1 MATGVCADLPVP
13 ETTLRANIAAVF
25 ELRSYVSLSTGD
37 RFQAYAKC
45 DGCEGLCLIGECCE
59 CAGGAGE
66 AASCC
71 ATSEASSGLC
81 ALGEGASC
89 CCDGITVC
97 PDCAGCSSNGK
108 KKAGSESATNLI
120 AEADVYSKFEG
131 QHGVAESSLNPSGFV
146 TIDGERVPGRS
157 QTGEFIDA
165 GTHVAVVSTNAFGV
179 FVRKQT
185 ESV

>member
-1 MATGVCADLPVP
+1 M
-13 ETTLRANIAAVF
+13 
-25 ELRSYVSLSTGD
+25 
-37 RFQAYAKC
+37 
-45 DGCEGLCLIGECCE
+45 
-59 CAGGAGE
+59 
-66 AASCC
+66 
-71 ATSEASSGLC
+71 
-81 ALGEGASC
+81 
-89 CCDGITVC
+89 
-97 PDCAGCSSNGK
+97 
-108 KKAGSESATNLI
+108 I

-165 GTHVAVVSTNAFGV
+165 GTPVAVVSTENAFGV